1 MMTALHESISFN
13 PARLS
18 RRRFLHTVSAASLAA
33 GTLSFSDLMSL
44 QAAELRK
51 QHRAVIMLWMAG
63 APSQFET
70 FDPKPGHEN
79 GGGTEVIDTTIP
91 GVQFAKGWENTAKS
105 MNDFALIRSM
115 TNKEGNHRRASYQLH
130 TGYIPAGSLK
140 HPSLA
145 ANIAREI
152 ADPSF
157 DLPSVVSIGR
167 GFEAGS
173 GYLDV
178 SLDPFFVDR
187 PGTPP
192 ANMTVLTPPTRYERR
207 LGLLSQLE
215 QNFAGKG
222 AGQLVED
229 HQKIYSKTSDLVL
242 SPKTEVFELDDEP
255 QSLKDKYG
263 DSEFGRGCLLARRLV
278 ESGVSYVEVRVNGWD
293 THDNNHARV
302 SQLAQSVDP
311 ATAALVADLKDRG
324 MHDSTLVVWMG
335 EFGRTP
341 KINGRAGRDHFP
353 KAWSML
359 MAGAGVKGGQVIGA
373 TNDSGDDIK
382 DTPITVPD
390 LFTSI
395 CQAVKVNPLVET
407 MSPQGR
413 PLKIV
418 DGGTVIPGLFA

>member
-1 MMTALHESISFN
+1 MTTALHESIRLN
-13 PARLS
+13 RGGLS
-18 RRRFLHTVSAASLAA
+18 RRRFLHTVSAMSLAA
-33 GTLSFSDLMSL
+33 GTLSFPDLLSL

-51 QHRAVIMLWMAG
+51 QHKAVIVLWMSG

-70 FDPKPGHEN
+70 FDPKPNHEN
-79 GGGTEVIDTTIP
+79 GGGTEAIDTTIP
-91 GVQFAKGWENTAKS
+91 GVQIAKGWENIAQS

-130 TGYIPAGSLK
+130 TGYIPSGSVK

-145 ANIAREI
+145 ANIAKEL
-152 ADPSF
+152 ADPTF

-167 GFEAGS
+167 GFEAGA

-192 ANMTVLTPPTRYERR
+192 ANITVLTPPTRYEKR

-215 QNFAGKG
+215 ENFAANG
-222 AGQLVED
+222 ATGLVND
-229 HQKIYSKTSDLVL
+229 HQKVYGKTSDLVL
-242 SPKTEVFELDDEP
+242 SPKTEVFELDSEP

-263 DSEFGRGCLLARRLV
+263 DTDFGKGCLLARRLV
-278 ESGVSYVEVRVNGWD
+278 ESGVTYVEVRVNGWD
-293 THDNNHARV
+293 THDDNHARV
-302 SQLAQSVDP
+302 ASLASRVDP
-311 ATAALVADLKDRG
+311 ATAALVADLKERG
-324 MHDSTLVVWMG
+324 MLDSTLVVWMG

-341 KINGRAGRDHFP
+341 KINAREGRDHFP
-353 KAWSML
+353 KAWNIL
-359 MAGAGVKGGQVIGA
+359 MAGAGVKGGQVIGS
-373 TNDSGDDIK
+373 TTDDGNEIK
-382 DTPITVPD
+382 DNPISVPD

-395 CQAVKVNPLVET
+395 CKAVNIDPRIET

-418 DGGTVIPGLFA
+418 DGGAPIPGLFS